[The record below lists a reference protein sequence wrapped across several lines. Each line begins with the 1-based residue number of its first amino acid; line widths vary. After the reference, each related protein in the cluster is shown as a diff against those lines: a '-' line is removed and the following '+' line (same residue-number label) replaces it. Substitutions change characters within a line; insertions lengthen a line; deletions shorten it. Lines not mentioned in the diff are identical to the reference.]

1 MKQNPF
7 WVNLTGIQREYIMK
21 ASTIQN
27 TLVNTIVL
35 ADIMPES
42 RFNTAIKK
50 SVLGNTLAN
59 EAMETLSEVMEITQ
73 PFSYVIAGGVYRDSL
88 LGGEVSDIDVFVY
101 NESQESFKE
110 IYDTLSSLTQTP
122 VDVTKREEYGPNFI
136 SVRVGDIN
144 LVSKHEFGPNGGT
157 EILESFSASCSK
169 IGLDVNGYTGDVD
182 VLYNPKGMMDLL
194 FYKKIEFTFSFE
206 NNGGVRSY
214 VDKIRNKPWAKG
226 YTFTYKGLKW
236 DHTYLNTGED
246 FNDYL
251 MNEHYSYIFIEVVG
265 LFATDREMLK
275 FQMEYDTALSA
286 LDEYGASFNIH
297 SYNIEHWIEFF
308 FRGIHKLTIPEQ
320 LAWLDERGAGV
331 EVILSDRSIRSIR
344 SIQDQSL
351 GVWSGLEAS
360 IYRETKAYLG
370 WDCIFVNN
378 ELSHKDAYDLY
389 SQGKKR
395 KVYLEST
402 SIEVYLS
409 TFGLGNKVLG
419 FSDHFGGLFGFGGC
433 PVPKIEKVRR
443 FMERFPVKARYIQR
457 TTSYHNL
464 LGGIAWASIFD
475 MHYVHL
481 AENIFN
487 HPQLAHEFKGE
498 IPMKYKAQVA
508 KSEAMCSWIF
518 EQSLEVKW
526 NKRTAKECVLEALRV
541 AYPLAK
547 AEDIFASPALVA
559 VFEYISKNPSED
571 VVHNFPE
578 VDLESGTLQLSL
590 LDKKDPINLYIGE
603 YTSCCQKLGGFGNSV
618 CQEGWNDTESVNYV
632 FRSSTSGAIVAHMWV
647 WRDINNNL
655 VIDSIEGKSFVSAV
669 DASFLVRDF
678 TEICNQK
685 GIEVM
690 LSLTGY
696 GLTKDVV
703 VESKVEEFVVCANSK
718 TRYGYK
724 DAVIGEAIHKL

>member
-1 MKQNPF
+1 MK
-7 WVNLTGIQREYIMK
+7 I
-21 ASTIQN
+21 STIQN
-27 TLVNTIVL
+27 TPVNTIVH
-35 ADIMPES
+35 ADAMTES

-59 EAMETLSEVMEITQ
+59 EAMKTLSEVMVMAQ

-122 VDVTKREEYGPNFI
+122 VDVTKMEEYGPNFI

-169 IGLDVNGYTGDVD
+169 IGLDVNGYTGDVG

-194 FYKKIEFTFSFE
+194 FYKKIEFSFNFE

-236 DHTYLNTGED
+236 NQTYLNTGED

-251 MNEHYSYIFIEVVG
+251 MNENASSMFIEVVG
-265 LFATDREMLK
+265 LFATDKEMLS
-275 FQMEYDTALSA
+275 FQREYEATLSA
-286 LDEYGASFNIH
+286 LRAYGADFYILA
-297 SYNIEHWIEFF
+297 YNMDHWIEFF
-308 FRGIHKLTIPEQ
+308 FRGTHNLTIPEQ
-320 LAWLDERGAGV
+320 LVWLDERGAGV
-331 EVILSDRSIRSIR
+331 EVILSDDCSRSIR
-344 SIQDQSL
+344 SIQDRSL
-351 GVWSGLEAS
+351 GVWSDMEAS
-360 IYRETKAYLG
+360 IYRETKAHLG

-378 ELSHKDAYDLY
+378 ELSHKDAYALY

-409 TFGLGNKVLG
+409 TFGLGNKVIGSPDLASG
-419 FSDHFGGLFGFGGC
+419 IFGFGGYHI
-433 PVPKIEKVRR
+433 PKISKVRR
-443 FMERFPVKARYIQR
+443 FMERFPVKARFIQKN
-457 TTSYHNL
+457 TSYHNL
-464 LGGIAWASIFD
+464 LGSIAWASIFD

-481 AENIFN
+481 AENMIN
-487 HPQLAHEFKGE
+487 HPQLAHEFKGD
-498 IPMKYKAQVA
+498 IPTKYKAQVA

-559 VFEYISKNPSED
+559 VFEYISKNPSKD
-571 VVHNFPE
+571 VVHNFPQI
-578 VDLESGTLQLSL
+578 DLESGSLQLSL

-603 YTSCCQKLGGFGNSV
+603 YTSCCQKLGGFGDSV
-618 CQEGWNDTESVNYV
+618 CREGWNDTESVNYV
-632 FRSSTSGAIVAHMWV
+632 FRSSTSGVIVAHMWV

-669 DASFLVRDF
+669 DVSFLVRDF

-690 LSLTGY
+690 LSTTGY
-696 GLTKDVV
+696 GLTRDVV
-703 VESKVEEFVVCANSK
+703 AASKVEEFVVCADSK
-718 TRYGYK
+718 TKYRYK
-724 DAVIGEAIHKL
+724 DAAIGEDIYKL